1 MRKRIADW
9 LEKMSVGMFIGGML
23 NPTPATPQVV
33 CYFLGVAF
41 FIVSMVLTW
50 QEGRKA

>member
-23 NPTPATPQVV
+23 NPATALPQWI
-33 CYFLGVAF
+33 CFSCGLIF
-41 FIVSMVLTW
+41 FGISLSLTW
-50 QEGRKA
+50 KEART

>member
-23 NPTPATPQVV
+23 NPSTALPQWI
-33 CYFLGVAF
+33 CYSFGFAF
-41 FIVSMVLTW
+41 IAISLLLTW
-50 QEGRKA
+50 KEART